1 MNIGSRPSK
10 RKPSGG
16 IESLRA
22 IPWIFAW
29 TQTRFHL
36 PVWLGLG
43 AALKQALEAGPGN
56 FDTLSRMYDLW
67 PFFRVTIDLVEMV
80 FAKGDPRIAEL
91 YDNLLVPEELKPL
104 GEELREKYNETKSH
118 LLKIARHTDIL
129 QGNPTLKQR
138 LRLREPVI
146 TALNVQQ
153 AFTLKKMR
161 EQTGQG
167 TQSESP
173 KSTKPASD
181 PVTLNPTTEFAPGL
195 EDTMIIT
202 MKGIAAGIQ
211 NTG

>member
-43 AALKQALEAGPGN
+43 GALKKALEEKPEN
-56 FDTLSRMYDLW
+56 FTILSRMYDQW

-91 YDNLLVPEELKPL
+91 YDTLLVSP
-104 GEELREKYNETKSH
+104 ELRPFGDELRRKYNETKQH
-118 LLKIARHTDIL
+118 LLKVRNSHIPFISNHLIDHPLIHRFTIIHIYLPIIL
-129 QGNPTLKQR
+129 
-138 LRLREPVI
+138 
-146 TALNVQQ
+146 
-153 AFTLKKMR
+153 
-161 EQTGQG
+161 
-167 TQSESP
+167 
-173 KSTKPASD
+173 
-181 PVTLNPTTEFAPGL
+181 
-195 EDTMIIT
+195 
-202 MKGIAAGIQ
+202 
-211 NTG
+211 